1 MCKIEWNKN
10 RIINVKIIKNE
21 EVIIII
27 ITEIKIIRGAVIIT
41 MVIII
46 MMIMRI
52 KIGDCTEIQK
62 V

>member
-1 MCKIEWNKN
+1 MYKIEWNKN